1 MGVLY
6 NLAREIVKDIEDMEG
21 DEGRNTYAMRV
32 GAEKA
37 RTVAWILLIF
47 TLMAI
52 LIPFGVGVFSDL
64 HLIAVMPA
72 VVLLLMVKPKLM
84 TSEDRAAQ
92 MLIKRSMY
100 LALAAFLASSLMA

>member
-1 MGVLY
+1 MRLS
-6 NLAREIVKDIEDMEG
+6 KDIEDMEG

-52 LIPFGVGVFSDL
+52 LIPFGVGYFP
-64 HLIAVMPA
+64 IF
-72 VVLLLMVKPKLM
+72 
-84 TSEDRAAQ
+84 T
-92 MLIKRSMY
+92 
-100 LALAAFLASSLMA
+100 